1 MWTRLKNSPVNLF
14 EGLFVRSLRLIKINT
29 RLSILIGMSLIGIAA
44 LTASSLWSFKDSL
57 LESKRI
63 QLNYI
68 VNSAHNIAKHFHER
82 NLAGELSTEEAKAR
96 AIEAIQAIRYD
107 GTNYLWIND
116 YDVNIIMHPTK
127 PQLNGKNLAGFEDPN
142 GKKLFVEFV
151 NIVKADG
158 EGYVD
163 YMWPRPD
170 SDEPVDKLSLV
181 KGYSDWGWIIG
192 SGVYVHDINAIVM
205 SELIS
210 YSINALLIL
219 IPLVTLSWLIAQSIS
234 VPLSRA
240 TKLLASR
247 DLTER
252 LDTNGRDEVTDM
264 IKAFNRFSDKISSSL
279 TEVENVSG
287 TLASSSEQLTSITK
301 QDADSLAK
309 QSEDTQQVA
318 GSVTEMS
325 TTVQDISASADK
337 AAEAATTAN
346 KESNESMQHMK
357 LTKSS
362 IAELAED
369 INSVNSV
376 IADLESETQNI
387 GSVLGVIQ
395 GIAEQTNLLAL
406 NAAIEAA
413 RAGEQGR
420 GFAVVADE
428 VRTLASRTQQS
439 TQEINDMIERLQKGS
454 SMAVEAIAKSQE
466 NAASTVETVTSAS
479 SALENIVSSI
489 ETISQMNQH
498 IAGAAQEQS
507 SVATEVDKSI
517 INISK
522 STEDSVNHSKQI
534 FESATNLAALGKDL
548 QRMMKSFKTQ

>member
-1 MWTRLKNSPVNLF
+1 M
-14 EGLFVRSLRLIKINT
+14 RSLRLIKINT

-57 LESKRI
+57 LESKRV

-68 VNSAHNIAKHFHER
+68 VNSAHNIVKHFHDR

-96 AIEAIQAIRYD
+96 AIEAVQAIRYD
-107 GTNYLWIND
+107 GNNYLWIND
-116 YDVNIIMHPTK
+116 YDVNIVMHPTK

-151 NIVKADG
+151 EIVEANG

-170 SDEPVDKLSLV
+170 SDEPVEKLSLV

-192 SGVYVHDINAIVM
+192 SGVYVHDINAIVI
-205 SELIS
+205 SELVS

-219 IPLVTLSWLIAQSIS
+219 IPLITLSWLIAQSIS
-234 VPLSRA
+234 IPLSRA

-466 NAASTVETVTSAS
+466 NATNTVETVTSAS
-479 SALENIVSSI
+479 SALENIVCSI

-498 IAGAAQEQS
+498 IAEAAQEQS
-507 SVATEVDKSI
+507 NVATEVDKSI

-534 FESATNLAALGKDL
+534 FESATNLASLGKDL
-548 QRMMKSFKTQ
+548 QRMMRSFKTQ